1 MGMKKKEINY
11 QLLIR
16 RICLIVLEYH
26 MYYRSINSGITD
38 TF

>member
-16 RICLIVLEYH
+16 RIGLID